1 MGGVPGNGGCGTAV
15 GTGVDEWFLET
26 GFQTVSNEVV
36 VVEERKHRG
45 GETYLLKKWNS
56 SSVVL
61 IISFFN
67 VFLVIHKKNLMK
79 FRKNLC
85 SVIFSRIYYK
95 FASYRWARTVC
106 AKNAG
111 VDHCRW
117 SFFFFS
123 LFFLEG
129 KEKSINGFTVL
140 MVRDT
145 LHTGVN
151 ENWKREIG
159 GDEWQTAY

>member
-1 MGGVPGNGGCGTAV
+1 M
-15 GTGVDEWFLET
+15 ET

-67 VFLVIHKKNLMK
+67 VYFNVFLVIRIKNLMK

-85 SVIFSRIYYK
+85 SVIFSSSRIYYK
-95 FASYRWARTVC
+95 FASYR
-106 AKNAG
+106 
-111 VDHCRW
+111 
-117 SFFFFS
+117 
-123 LFFLEG
+123 
-129 KEKSINGFTVL
+129 
-140 MVRDT
+140 
-145 LHTGVN
+145 
-151 ENWKREIG
+151 
-159 GDEWQTAY
+159 

>member
-1 MGGVPGNGGCGTAV
+1 M
-15 GTGVDEWFLET
+15 ET

-79 FRKNLC
+79 FRKNLR
-85 SVIFSRIYYK
+85 SVIFSSSRIYYK
-95 FASYRWARTVC
+95 FASYR
-106 AKNAG
+106 
-111 VDHCRW
+111 
-117 SFFFFS
+117 
-123 LFFLEG
+123 
-129 KEKSINGFTVL
+129 
-140 MVRDT
+140 
-145 LHTGVN
+145 
-151 ENWKREIG
+151 
-159 GDEWQTAY
+159 

>member
-1 MGGVPGNGGCGTAV
+1 M
-15 GTGVDEWFLET
+15 ET

-36 VVEERKHRG
+36 VVEERKHRE
-45 GETYLLKKWNS
+45 GEIYLLKKWNS

-95 FASYRWARTVC
+95 FASYR
-106 AKNAG
+106 
-111 VDHCRW
+111 
-117 SFFFFS
+117 
-123 LFFLEG
+123 
-129 KEKSINGFTVL
+129 
-140 MVRDT
+140 
-145 LHTGVN
+145 
-151 ENWKREIG
+151 
-159 GDEWQTAY
+159 